1 MVVSNTSPLV
11 YLAALGDFE
20 LLRDLF
26 SKIVIPRA
34 VFREIAAGG
43 ADLPIARSVQGAM
56 ASWLSVKDVATA
68 AETERFLKA
77 GLHPGE
83 SEAIVLAVE
92 LGRKPC

>member
-1 MVVSNTSPLV
+1 
-11 YLAALGDFE
+11 
-20 LLRDLF
+20 
-26 SKIVIPRA
+26 
-34 VFREIAAGG
+34 
-43 ADLPIARSVQGAM
+43 M